1 VARVPPRVVAAS
13 LACVLLAGVAGCGV
27 GAAAGESDVQAAVS
41 SYIRASAAGN
51 GEQACA
57 YYTPALRAEID
68 RKARANGLKGCTELL
83 GSAVRY
89 RLSQL
94 PGEVQSEVREAIGDP
109 ENVDVDMGEEGDR
122 AEAALELPGEAM
134 TETRVALVKLPKGW
148 RIERLGVKDGG

>member
-13 LACVLLAGVAGCGV
+13 LACALLVGVAGCGA

-94 PGEVQSEVREAIGDP
+94 PGDVQSQVREAIGDP
-109 ENVDVDMGEEGDR
+109 ENVDVDMGEEDDL

-134 TETRVALVKLPKGW
+134 TETRVALVKLPEGW